1 MFLSTR
7 LSPPLPASTHT
18 ALTSQSVPTSPAVTA
33 ALERFDA
40 LIRDAL
46 GRSVYGDPLSMMP
59 KRARPWWYWT
69 GDDVVAALTMLVFFF
84 LVFLVL
90 LMVKLALGMVLLHY
104 SRSRYAAMRARE
116 NEVARGRMER
126 EEFDAAGVRKGGWG
140 CIEVG
145 PERSAW
151 LGVDPA
157 EGLKKRK
164 KPVPPAEER
173 STEDGGGLPGGVDG
187 VAGRRD
193 VGGREVTGVMGD
205 TRFEG
210 VSRYEMVAKRI
221 W

>member
-46 GRSVYGDPLSMMP
+46 GRSVYGDPLSMTP
-59 KRARPWWYWT
+59 KRARPWWHWT
-69 GDDVVAALTMLVFFF
+69 GDDAVAALTMLVFFF

-104 SRSRYAAMRARE
+104 SRSRYASMRARE
-116 NEVARGRMER
+116 NEVARGGMER
-126 EEFDAAGVRKGGWG
+126 EEFDAGGVRKGGWG

-151 LGVDPA
+151 IGADPS

-164 KPVPPAEER
+164 KAVPPAEER
-173 STEDGGGLPGGVDG
+173 STEGGVNG
-187 VAGRRD
+187 MGGREA
-193 VGGREVTGVMGD
+193 GGREVNGVVVD
-205 TRFEG
+205 NRFEG